1 MINHQNDYEQFCN
14 QQLQDPYPLY
24 AWLRENEPLH
34 WCEPMKMWLV
44 TRYEDVLAGLK
55 ENKRLKSSRQGMY
68 IDPLTLENRDLAGP
82 LVDHINGW
90 MQNLNPPDHTRNRKL
105 VSLAFTPRMLQR
117 FVPRIEKIVDQL
129 LDNVCAQKET
139 DFYRTFCLPMPA
151 IVICEMLGIPESDHD
166 QYRSTL
172 ARLLPFSSGAGPKLN
187 DVVKTARSAL
197 DELLVYF
204 DKLIDQRYREPQ
216 DDLISAMAAAEA
228 DGDRLSREELF
239 ALCLF
244 LYNAG
249 HDTTVSLLGSGML
262 LLLSH
267 PEQFEMLKADLDK
280 LLEPAVEEFLR
291 YESPVPRAVRVPVEA
306 MPVGNRMV
314 PVGETIMFMI
324 GAANR
329 DPAVFAE
336 PDRFDIARWPNKHV
350 GFGHGIHFCLGAQ
363 LARIEA
369 NVAFRAIAQRI
380 PHVKLMDDSI
390 RWRSVTG
397 IRSVEALHIRT

>member
-1 MINHQNDYEQFCN
+1 MITHQKDYEQFCN

-44 TRYEDVLAGLK
+44 TRYDDVLAGLK
-55 ENKRLKSSRQGMY
+55 ETKRLKSSRQGMY
-68 IDPLTLENRDLAGP
+68 IDPLTSENRDLARP

-117 FVPRIEKIVDQL
+117 FVPRVEKIVDQL

-187 DVVKTARSAL
+187 DVVKTARGAL

-216 DDLISAMAAAEA
+216 DDLISAMAVAEA

-262 LLLSH
+262 LLLSNL
-267 PEQFEMLKADLDK
+267 EQFEMLKADLDK

-291 YESPVPRAVRVPVEA
+291 YESPVPRAVRVPVET
-306 MPVGNRMV
+306 MPVGNRVV

-329 DPAVFAE
+329 DPAAFAE

-369 NVAFRAIAQRI
+369 NVAFRAIAERI

-390 RWRSVTG
+390 RWRSATG

>member
-68 IDPLTLENRDLAGP
+68 IDPLTLENRDLARP